1 MFTMHFNCTTHMSS
15 ECLRKNCS
23 LKKLTNTVAMNSP
36 KWQITNRNA
45 IAMRSDMMAVSIS
58 QAVLAVCSHYDIHIQ
73 VYPML

>member
-1 MFTMHFNCTTHMSS
+1 MSS
-15 ECLRKNCS
+15 ERLRKNCS
-23 LKKLTNTVAMNSP
+23 LKKLTNTVAMNNP

-58 QAVLAVCSHYDIHIQ
+58 QAVLAVRSHYDIHIQ